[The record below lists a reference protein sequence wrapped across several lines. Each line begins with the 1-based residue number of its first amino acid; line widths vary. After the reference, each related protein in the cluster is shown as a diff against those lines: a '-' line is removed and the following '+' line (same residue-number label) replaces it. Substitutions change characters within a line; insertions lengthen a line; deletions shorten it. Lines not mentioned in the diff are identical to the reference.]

1 MMLDNK
7 KAGRVCHLSPI
18 IYHLEIRMSLKIL
31 KSDFADF
38 LVEPSKYLFDKH
50 YQILVNTSSYIS
62 NQ

>member
-18 IYHLEIRMSLKIL
+18 IYHLEIRMSLKTL

-50 YQILVNTSSYIS
+50 Y
-62 NQ
+62 